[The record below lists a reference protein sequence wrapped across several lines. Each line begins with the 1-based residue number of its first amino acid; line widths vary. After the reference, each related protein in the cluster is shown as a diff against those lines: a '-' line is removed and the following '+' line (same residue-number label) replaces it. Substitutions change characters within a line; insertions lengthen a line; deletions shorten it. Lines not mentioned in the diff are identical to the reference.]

1 MPYNFPMQDLA
12 LQIVNRLEKV
22 FPDKLE
28 LNFSNPLELMVAV
41 ILAAQEADKKVNQVT
56 ENLFRKY
63 RTCEDYL
70 RTPLEELERDIS
82 EINFYRNKAKY
93 IKSACHKIMEEFGGK
108 VPDNMEDLTKLPGIG
123 RKSAN
128 IILYNA
134 FGKNEGI
141 AVDRHVARVSQRL
154 GLTKEKKPEKIE
166 QELMKVVPKELWG
179 KFSNLL
185 ILLGRYVCTAQKPK
199 HHECPLYDLCP
210 SREL

>member
-1 MPYNFPMQDLA
+1 MEKVHEIILRLERVFP
-12 LQIVNRLEKV
+12 NRLE
-22 FPDKLE
+22 LHY
-28 LNFSNPLELMVAV
+28 SNPLELLVAV
-41 ILAAQEADKKVNQVT
+41 ILAAQATDKKVNELT
-56 ENLFRKY
+56 ESLLKKY
-63 RTCEDYL
+63 RSCEDYL
-70 RTPLEELERDIS
+70 KIPLEELERDIS
-82 EINFYRNKAKY
+82 SINYYRNKAKF
-93 IKSACHKIMEEFGGK
+93 IKSACQKIMEDFGGK
-108 VPDNMEDLTKLPGIG
+108 VPDTMEALTSLPGIG

-141 AVDRHVARVSQRL
+141 AVDTHVARVSQRL
-154 GLTKEKKPEKIE
+154 GLTQEKKPEKIE
-166 QELMKVVPKELWG
+166 GDLMKQIPKEHWG

>member
-1 MPYNFPMQDLA
+1 MQSIE
-12 LQIVNRLEKV
+12 IVQRLEKV

-56 ENLFRKY
+56 EKLFKKY
-63 RTCEDYL
+63 RSCEDYL
-70 RTPLEELERDIS
+70 RVPLEELEQDIS
-82 EINFYRNKAKY
+82 EVNFYRNKARY
-93 IKSACHKIMEEFGGK
+93 IKSACQKIVEEFGGK
-108 VPDNMEDLTKLPGIG
+108 VPDNLQDLTKLPGVG

-128 IILYNA
+128 MILYNA

-154 GLTKEKKPEKIE
+154 GLTKESKPEKIE
-166 QELMKVVPKELWG
+166 QDLMKIVPKDLWG
-179 KFSNLL
+179 KFSNMLT
-185 ILLGRYVCTAQKPK
+185 LLGRYVCTAKNPK
-199 HHECPLYDLCP
+199 HHQCPLYELCP